1 MNHDTNR
8 EDRVE
13 RKETADSIVWGCHR
27 AYLKVCVSCGS
38 VADPYRNL
46 PCACGAQIDDGHD
59 GSEI

>member
-13 RKETADSIVWGCHR
+13 PEETADNIVWGCHR
-27 AYLKVCVSCGS
+27 NYLKVCISCGS

-46 PCACGAQIDDGHD
+46 PCACGKPEDR
-59 GSEI
+59 S